1 MPPRNNK
8 RRRQRR
14 KQNREQNRKQN
25 RKQNRR
31 QNREQSVDQA
41 RPQGVGGSNTDTPAR
56 PKDAV
61 TKPTTLSDNP
71 LKDAVTKP
79 TTPKTEELSQSFGSF
94 TAAARGNTP
103 PEYKKPKNKEQL
115 FARQKA
121 AASLMEAMEMSPGN
135 AREDAIARASMQA
148 QQAGVTAS
156 RIDDFIENP
165 AYAKAAKIQQVRAAG
180 EKAVAAGRQ
189 PYQQPDIGRYDD
201 GRPQLS
207 SRKYAEK
214 AAEARAAGFTG
225 VQGSGGLAELYQMQS
240 DRASKRV
247 APGTFTALSKPAK
260 RIAPDSR
267 IESRLASQVAK
278 GEITP
283 EGAYD
288 KFQEI
293 KDNKMRYNNPRR
305 AALMKQRELAEMNY
319 RIKRGLPLPEK
330 KKGKIEGQLSKADR
344 ERAIR
349 QANRSS
355 GIRRKAG
362 GSMDERT
369 FPTQYR

>member
-1 MPPRNNK
+1 MGNGYAPRIEE
-8 RRRQRR
+8 QR
-14 KQNREQNRKQN
+14 
-25 RKQNRR
+25 
-31 QNREQSVDQA
+31 
-41 RPQGVGGSNTDTPAR
+41 
-56 PKDAV
+56 DAF
-61 TKPTTLSDNP
+61 D
-71 LKDAVTKP
+71 
-79 TTPKTEELSQSFGSF
+79 
-94 TAAARGNTP
+94 
-103 PEYKKPKNKEQL
+103 
-115 FARQKA
+115 
-121 AASLMEAMEMSPGN
+121 
-135 AREDAIARASMQA
+135 
-148 QQAGVTAS
+148 
-156 RIDDFIENP
+156 
-165 AYAKAAKIQQVRAAG
+165 KAAKTDYYNEPKEASELTTRQSAADSLQKAMAMSEGASKKQALQKARGQALDAGVSMARVDRFINEPAFAKANTLRRVRAAG
-180 EKAVAAGRQ
+180 EKAVAAGRK

-240 DRASKRV
+240 DRASKKV

-319 RIKRGLPLPEK
+319 RIERGLPLPEK
-330 KKGKIEGQLSKADR
+330 KKGKIEGRLSRADR
-344 ERAIR
+344 ERAS
-349 QANRSS
+349 RSAFRNKNNKS
-355 GIRRKAG
+355 YSYG
-362 GSMDERT
+362 
-369 FPTQYR
+369 FQL